1 MAGRKKIPEKIR
13 ALILD
18 YGVQYKATYTCE
30 GIINHVEDILNNPP
44 RKVKKEVD
52 SKIKT

>member
-1 MAGRKKIPEKIR
+1 MPGRKKIPSKIK

-30 GIINHVEDILNNPP
+30 SIINHVEDILNTPP
-44 RKVKKEVD
+44 KVKKEVD
-52 SKIKT
+52 RKVKA